1 MTAKQLAGLCAT
13 WMAFSMAH
21 AAERHADVKYSPPE
35 GFAGHRWGAMRFI
48 FERLP
53 EEPLAVSAG
62 WIHPQEKSVSFTCRP
77 MPYRGPIMNGPVP
90 ACEYDATRNTL
101 HRSHHGGGFY
111 VLSEYAIDGQGF
123 ELGEGEDAVVLYPVV
138 YQFHGCSSGDE
149 RQHNNPP
156 VQDQSGADAIH
167 IRGRAIGDCWDTTP
181 NGPDVLFFDAL
192 VAQIEGTLC
201 ADPARRFATGYSSGA
216 FMTHRVACDRG
227 DSLRGVASIAGGVGG
242 GECQGQVAALLIHD
256 FNDDIVDISASVGAR
271 DTHIQRN
278 VCSTVMPTTPVEP
291 APCQA
296 YVDCAE
302 GFPVVWCQTSE
313 QGHSRQDQLAA
324 TAFWGFLSALPP
336 S

>member
-1 MTAKQLAGLCAT
+1 VKSACVAIALIVGCGGDSGSGDGSTDAASTGSSSESSTDSSSMTAPST
-13 WMAFSMAH
+13 
-21 AAERHADVKYSPPE
+21 SPPTGSESSSGTSE
-35 GFAGHRWGAMRFI
+35 GTSTSDAESSSASSTTGPEGSEGCGLPTVDPSLQWVPHTIDVGGVTRDFWVW
-48 FERLP
+48 LP
-53 EEPLAVSAG
+53 EPYDPE
-62 WIHPQEKSVSFTCRP
+62 RP
-77 MPYRGPIMNGPVP
+77 
-90 ACEYDATRNTL
+90 
-101 HRSHHGGGFY
+101 
-111 VLSEYAIDGQGF
+111 
-123 ELGEGEDAVVLYPVV
+123 YPVV

-167 IRGRAIGDCWDTTP
+167 IRGRATGDCWDTTP
-181 NGPDVLFFDAL
+181 EGPDVLFFDAL

-216 FMTHRVACDRG
+216 FMTHRVGCDRG
-227 DSLRGVASIAGGVGG
+227 DSLRGVASIAGGIGG

-256 FNDDIVDISASVGAR
+256 FNDDIVDITASEGAR

-278 VCSTVMPTTPVEP
+278 VCSTVMPTMPVDPE
-291 APCQA
+291 PCQA

-302 GFPVVWCQTSE
+302 GFPVVWCQTSG

-324 TAFWGFLSALPP
+324 TAFWGFLNALPP